1 MEEIYNLNISDNT
14 LSTMLEINPEIN
26 DLSREEILD
35 KIELLKSVNCNNY
48 QITNIIS
55 SNPIYLSKIN
65 EDILLLIKKLNDLF
79 FSSLNILFD
88 ANPYILNLDSYE
100 IDNYINNRVNNGEK
114 VDNIVDDL
122 DTNPYLFNEM

>member
-65 EDILLLIKKLNDLF
+65 EDILLLIKKLDELG

-122 DTNPYLFNEM
+122 DTNPYLFNDM